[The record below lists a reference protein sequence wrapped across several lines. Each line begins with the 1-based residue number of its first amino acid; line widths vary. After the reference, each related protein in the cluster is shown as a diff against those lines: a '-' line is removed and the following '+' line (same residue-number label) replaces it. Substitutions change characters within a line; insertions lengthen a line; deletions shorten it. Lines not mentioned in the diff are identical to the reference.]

1 VEAEPEPIEPVAEP
15 EPIEP
20 VAEPEPVAADQPPI
34 EPARYDGSWVCGE
47 EIVIEDG
54 RVRDWSIGRVSFRIR
69 NGFERVVLH
78 LDRAGSGSGDAPS
91 ITADSMGSWTVEED
105 VAGAKRPGLGRRS
118 VTLQL
123 DDGFSGSLGLRG
135 YRPSGL
141 DIIKEFSVYPAGRDG
156 RNVVIS
162 ADTDGCYRVRA
173 AAWNDSSASV
183 RRAEILVD
191 IKP

>member
-1 VEAEPEPIEPVAEP
+1 VAGP
-15 EPIEP
+15 S
-20 VAEPEPVAADQPPI
+20 V
-34 EPARYDGSWVCGE
+34 EPARYDGSWVCSE

-54 RVRDWSIGRVSFRIR
+54 SVRDWSIGRISFRAR

-78 LDRAGSGSGDAPS
+78 LDRAGTGSGYAPT
-91 ITADSMGSWTVEED
+91 ITADSMGSWNVKKNVRGTD
-105 VAGAKRPGLGRRS
+105 RPGLGRRS
-118 VTLQL
+118 ITLQL

-141 DIIKEFSVYPAGRDG
+141 GIIKEFSVYPAGRNG

-162 ADTDGCYRVRA
+162 ADTNGCYRVRVP
-173 AAWNDSSASV
+173 AWSDPSASV
-183 RRAEILVD
+183 RRAEIHID